1 MVTRVRDG
9 GRSMQR
15 AGIRSVL
22 VALGVSLGTSSVGAA
37 QPVPVGGTA
46 PVVPLEIRVAV
57 GLALTVFV
65 GICMLALFQT
75 YTHESLD
82 AIRANAPVSLA
93 IGIGVQLV
101 FLIIA
106 FGVGFVSVLPLM
118 GLVTLPVWI
127 ALLVFY
133 VAWGILGVISVGR
146 FVVNRV
152 ASGGPWLGLLVGAV
166 LVVAFQIVPF
176 GVVPLFLIVSLG
188 MGGAV
193 RRHMGASTSER
204 SVPSGRF

>member
-1 MVTRVRDG
+1 MLAGVRDG
-9 GRSMQR
+9 GWSMQR

-22 VALGVSLGTSSVGAA
+22 VALGVSLGTSGVGAA
-37 QPVPVGGTA
+37 QPVPVGRAT
-46 PVVPLEIRVAV
+46 PMVPLEIRVAV

-75 YTHESLD
+75 YTHESLG
-82 AIRANAPVSLA
+82 AIRSNAPVSLA
-93 IGIGVQLV
+93 IGIAVQLV

-106 FGVGFVSVLPLM
+106 FAIGFVSVLPLM

-146 FVVNRV
+146 FVVNRF

-166 LVVAFQIVPF
+166 LVVAFQLIPF